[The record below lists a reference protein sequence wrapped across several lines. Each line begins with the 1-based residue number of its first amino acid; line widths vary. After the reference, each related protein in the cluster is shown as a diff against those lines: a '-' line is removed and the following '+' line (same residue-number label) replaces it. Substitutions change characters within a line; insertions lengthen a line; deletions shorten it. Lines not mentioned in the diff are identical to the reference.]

1 MKLNTETKK
10 KMLAL
15 KNLGLTDEEIIK
27 VIEDDEKID
36 KGEKLFELPEELEK
50 GAKKARMSG
59 NTKGYTKAN
68 REKKVDN
75 DKRFLIE
82 TLELALS
89 PFAEN
94 VEIAN
99 PEREMTFTHN
109 GKKYKIVLSCPRSQR
124 GQFSFRFSTS
134 RAGAAREEFRY
145 LCTPTKNQNEN
156 LCKITY

>member
-1 MKLNTETKK
+1 MTEKEK
-10 KMLAL
+10 AL
-15 KNLGLTDEEIIK
+15 KNLGLTDEEIADVVENDK
-27 VIEDDEKID
+27 RID
-36 KGEKLFELPEELEK
+36 KREKLFELPEELKK
-50 GAKKARMSG
+50 GAKKARNAG
-59 NTKGYTKAN
+59 NCNGYTKAN

-109 GKKYKIVLSCPRSQR
+109 GKKYKIVLSCPRS
-124 GQFSFRFSTS
+124 
-134 RAGAAREEFRY
+134 
-145 LCTPTKNQNEN
+145 
-156 LCKITY
+156 

>member
-1 MKLNTETKK
+1 MTKAEKLQLHRIME
-10 KMLAL
+10 
-15 KNLGLTDEEIIK
+15 NLDCDEETAKEIMETDK
-27 VIEDDEKID
+27 RID

-50 GAKKARMSG
+50 GAKKARNAG
-59 NTKGYTKAN
+59 NCKGYTKPTN

-75 DKRFLIE
+75 EKRFLIE

-109 GKKYKIVLSCPRSQR
+109 GKKYKIVFCNILKLYFLS
-124 GQFSFRFSTS
+124 
-134 RAGAAREEFRY
+134 E
-145 LCTPTKNQNEN
+145 
-156 LCKITY
+156 